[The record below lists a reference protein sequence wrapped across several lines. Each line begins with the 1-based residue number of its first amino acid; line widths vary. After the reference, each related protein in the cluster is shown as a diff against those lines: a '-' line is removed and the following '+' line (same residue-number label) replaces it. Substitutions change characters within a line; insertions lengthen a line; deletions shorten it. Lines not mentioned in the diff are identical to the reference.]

1 MEDCSG
7 IGAELRRQKQNEE
20 EKETHN
26 RFADHRGIIVDV
38 AAGPIPGI
46 LVEPLRE
53 WRNWQ
58 TRKT

>member
-1 MEDCSG
+1 MAKRDTEYEA
-7 IGAELRRQKQNEE
+7 IMLLRQGTIQC
-20 EKETHN
+20 
-26 RFADHRGIIVDV
+26 HRGCGG
-38 AAGPIPGI
+38 AGLIPGI